1 MNTPEGTSEDASTTP
16 SSGEPRSGASPM
28 LEGSRATKTTSAG
41 ISAEATSAGVAS
53 AEVTADPSVD
63 RAKVV
68 GVWLTLLSRW
78 SGRTIIAVLGVALV
92 FWGLSFLWAGLLPVI
107 LALIVTALLTPL
119 KTTLRRVG
127 LGDTLSAMLTVLI
140 SLAVVLGTFIFIIP
154 DVVQQFRSVGQAALD
169 GAQQVQEWLAGP
181 PLDISTD
188 QIDDAVS
195 QAVGWVQNRSA
206 DIASG
211 AIGGVSAV
219 GSVVVNIILVLAL
232 TFLFLKDGHRF
243 LGWQQSVVGEG
254 AGRHLTEVLARNWK
268 VLGGFIRTQALVSA
282 IDAVFIGIGLLV
294 LQVPLALALTVI
306 TFFAGFIPIIG
317 AITAGFL
324 AVLVALVTNGW
335 QTALIVLLI
344 ILAVQQLE
352 GNVLSPMLQGK
363 TMNVHA
369 GLILVAVTI
378 GGTLFGLVG
387 VFLAVPFTACLVA
400 TGRYAGEQLDLRTGH
415 VTADGVRAET
425 DQGKLTA
432 TDGQRRA
439 DFYRASPV
447 AVHGTET
454 AAIDEVVD
462 HPPPPDPE
470 PGR

>member
-1 MNTPEGTSEDASTTP
+1 MSTSEDASSTAPT
-16 SSGEPRSGASPM
+16 GESRGGASPVS
-28 LEGSRATKTTSAG
+28 EKPTATEATPP
-41 ISAEATSAGVAS
+41 EATSTSS
-53 AEVTADPSVD
+53 ADARPDPSVD

-68 GVWLTLLSRW
+68 GVWLTLMAQW

-119 KTTLRRVG
+119 KTTLHRLG
-127 LGDTLSAMLTVLI
+127 LGDTLSAILTVLI
-140 SLAVVLGTFIFIIP
+140 SLAVILGTFIFIIP

-195 QAVGWVQNRSA
+195 QAVGWVQNRGA

-243 LGWQQSVVGEG
+243 LPWQQSVVGEH

-282 IDAVFIGIGLLV
+282 IDAAFIGIGLLV
-294 LQVPLALALTVI
+294 MQVPLALALTVI

-387 VFLAVPFTACLVA
+387 IFLAVPFTACLVA
-400 TGRYAGEQLDLRTGH
+400 TGRYASEQLDLRTGD
-415 VTADGVRAET
+415 VTAEGVRAET

-432 TDGQRRA
+432 TDGQQRA
-439 DFYRASPV
+439 HYYRASAV
-447 AVHGTET
+447 ALRQSET
-454 AAIDEVVD
+454 SAPDTSAVD
-462 HPPPPDPE
+462 SASPE
-470 PGR
+470 PAGGGKSKPG